1 MNNKNMNGNF
11 LNFIDKNKGIYIS
24 ILLILLLFWVVFSL
38 NRIDMDVYFLSLEIV
53 IFFTL
58 IYTFISF
65 LNFKKELDLK
75 AKIELLKSENSNLK
89 HTMNNYI
96 SDLNEYFLMWVHQIK
111 TPITAAKLITENE
124 NLDLNLIKT
133 QLFFIE
139 DYTNMAMDYL
149 KISDINNSM
158 DITSIKLDD
167 VIRPI
172 LKKYSILFIGN
183 AISLEYYPINDYVIS
198 DSKWLSIL
206 IEQIISNAVKY
217 TRNGK
222 VSIKYDKE
230 DKKLYISDTGIGI
243 RSEDIPKIFDKG
255 YSGFNGRLNQKS
267 SGLGLFLVKEISKKL
282 SILIYVE
289 SKIGEGSNFS
299 IYFQNFQFCKD

>member
-139 DYTNMAMDYL
+139 DYTNMAM
-149 KISDINNSM
+149 
-158 DITSIKLDD
+158 
-167 VIRPI
+167 
-172 LKKYSILFIGN
+172 
-183 AISLEYYPINDYVIS
+183 
-198 DSKWLSIL
+198 
-206 IEQIISNAVKY
+206 II
-217 TRNGK
+217 
-222 VSIKYDKE
+222 
-230 DKKLYISDTGIGI
+230 
-243 RSEDIPKIFDKG
+243 
-255 YSGFNGRLNQKS
+255 
-267 SGLGLFLVKEISKKL
+267 
-282 SILIYVE
+282 
-289 SKIGEGSNFS
+289 
-299 IYFQNFQFCKD
+299 